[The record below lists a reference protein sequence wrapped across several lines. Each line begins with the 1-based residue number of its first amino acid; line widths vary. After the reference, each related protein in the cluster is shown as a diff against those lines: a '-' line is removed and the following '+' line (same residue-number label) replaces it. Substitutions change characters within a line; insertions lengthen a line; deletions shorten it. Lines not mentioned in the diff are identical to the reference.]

1 MKLEIKA
8 GQYDLLM
15 ETSAASLQ
23 KMSNPLDRWV
33 YTIVS
38 FFTDGETKSLSD
50 LTSTVQQVHCSAG
63 NRTWFSYSQA
73 TS

>member
-1 MKLEIKA
+1 MWKPKKYNTMKLEIKA

-15 ETSAASLQ
+15 ETSAPSLQ

-50 LTSTVQQVHCSAG
+50 LTSTVQQDMVLLLPSH
-63 NRTWFSYSQA
+63 
-73 TS
+73 